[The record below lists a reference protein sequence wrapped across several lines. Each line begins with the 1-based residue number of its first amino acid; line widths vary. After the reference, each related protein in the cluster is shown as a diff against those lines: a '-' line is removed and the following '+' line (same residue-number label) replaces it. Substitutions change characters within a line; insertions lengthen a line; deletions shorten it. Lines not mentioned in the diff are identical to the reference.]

1 MIFFNSAAT
10 TAVKPRAVIDVISSF
25 YKTSGSFNSNRGSGF
40 SSGGEDLSTECRTLL
55 ARIFNIPRPERIAF
69 CYSATHA
76 INLALFG
83 ILKPGD
89 HVITTIYEHN
99 SVLRP
104 LSALKKTRDISLDI
118 IGAKNNQL
126 LDLESLENH
135 IKKNTVMIIANHSSN
150 VTGDILP
157 IKEIGDIAA
166 KHNIIFMLDA
176 SQSAGL
182 LNIDVV
188 KNNIGLLAF
197 TGHKSLYGPMGTGG
211 LYFAPGLDPEPL
223 IYGGTGTFSES
234 FAQPDILPDK
244 YEAGTLNLIGLA
256 GLTEG
261 VKFVLQT
268 GSDKLYEHG
277 KALRA
282 LFIDNVKQLQGV
294 RLIGVHDER
303 LTTPVVSITA
313 DGMNSNEMGEILE
326 KSFDIIVRPGLHC
339 APLMHKHLKTF
350 ESGTVRFSFCYF
362 NTQEE
367 VIEGVEALRI
377 ILKKHP
383 GGIQ

>member
-10 TAVKPRAVIDVISSF
+10 TAMKPLAVLEAISAF
-25 YKTSGSFNSNRGSGF
+25 YRTSGSLTSNRGSGF
-40 SSGGEDLSTECRTLL
+40 SSEGENLLTDCKTLL
-55 ARIFNIPRPERIAF
+55 ARLFNISQPERIAF
-69 CYSATHA
+69 CHSATHA

-83 ILKPGD
+83 ILKSGD

-104 LSALKKTRDISLDI
+104 LSALKKRGISFDI
-118 IGAKNNQL
+118 IGAKNNQS

-135 IKKNTVMIIANHSSN
+135 IKKNTAMIIANHSSN

-157 IKEIGDIAA
+157 IKDIGEIAA

-234 FAQPDILPDK
+234 FEQPDILPDK
-244 YEAGTLNLIGLA
+244 YEAGTPNLIGLA

-261 VKFVLQT
+261 VRFILQT
-268 GSDKLYEHG
+268 GCDEIYKHG
-277 KALRA
+277 KTLRS
-282 LFIDNVKQLQGV
+282 LFIENVKQIQGV
-294 RLIGVHDER
+294 RLIGVHNER
-303 LTTPVVSITA
+303 LTTPVVSITV
-313 DGMNSNEMGEILE
+313 DGIDSNEIGEILE
-326 KSFDIIVRPGLHC
+326 TSFEIIVRPGLHC
-339 APLMHKHLKTF
+339 APLIHKHLKTF

-362 NTQEE
+362 NTREE
-367 VIEGVEALRI
+367 VIEGSEALRT
-377 ILKKHP
+377 ILKEHS
-383 GGIQ
+383 GGTR